1 MKKIL
6 AIYKAYMVRPILYQ
20 CVTRCAVALAAVLV
34 WDRFV
39 PSSLLAVRDGC
50 LAAAVILLMMAW
62 FVYLKLDGMMVHHLL
77 EDRRKKKKKSKR
89 RVGGDIADYVDEHI
103 VSFDELEEGE
113 QTACR
118 LAADLLGAVPG
129 RVADRY
135 GAMSPCGPGSPR
147 AWR

>member
-77 EDRRKKKKKSKR
+77 ENRRKKKKKSKR

-118 LAADLLGAVPG
+118 LAADLLA
-129 RVADRY
+129 AALFLAASLI
-135 GAMSPCGPGSPR
+135 AM
-147 AWR
+147 AL

>member
-62 FVYLKLDGMMVHHLL
+62 CVYLKLDGMMVHHLL

-118 LAADLLGAVPG
+118 LAADLLA
-129 RVADRY
+129 AALFLAASLI
-135 GAMSPCGPGSPR
+135 AM
-147 AWR
+147 AL

>member
-89 RVGGDIADYVDEHI
+89 RVGGDIADYVD
-103 VSFDELEEGE
+103 
-113 QTACR
+113 
-118 LAADLLGAVPG
+118 
-129 RVADRY
+129 
-135 GAMSPCGPGSPR
+135 
-147 AWR
+147 

>member
-103 VSFDELEEGE
+103 VSFDELEEGD

-118 LAADLLGAVPG
+118 LAADLLA
-129 RVADRY
+129 AALFLAASLI
-135 GAMSPCGPGSPR
+135 AM
-147 AWR
+147 AL